1 MASPFIPPLDPNLNS
16 PSSKQRRRN
25 NALSCAECRRL
36 KLRCSRVFP
45 CASCVKKGCAAIC
58 PKGSLTTG
66 KGNRFILANT
76 EVLHDKI
83 GILSNRVRQLEDAL
97 AEAYAVYNSERHPL
111 LSDELLQIKRP
122 LERESRNEMPS
133 PPEAETA
140 EAIDAVGSLS
150 ISDNGR
156 TNFYGQTANS
166 YYLLQNEVGSEDED
180 DVMSPTSVELPM
192 PNSLPWRSHAFPFAS
207 NIAGNIEDV
216 RAMLLNSLPDVNT
229 IRRQLDIY
237 WRHASW
243 MYTPIEQNDFYGSI
257 YSRVFDPD
265 AGPDHDRIQSHRIA
279 VVYMMLAI
287 GALLDLDAPP
297 HSYDAS
303 HYYQLGRAA
312 LSVDPIF
319 EEQSIPAIQALLLMS
334 HYMFLSDIDGPRWAL
349 MGLVVKLAHS
359 CGLHRDSGRW
369 NLGLEETYRRR
380 SLFWEIYTYDSWQSL
395 TYGRPPSF
403 SVLHI
408 DTQMPQESTRDESG
422 GEDMSFQLWKYRFS
436 SQCMSVVHDQ
446 VFGARTPN
454 YKVLQQLDR
463 KVRDFY
469 TPPSLQVPGFGG
481 PMADPEGVPV
491 YLTLQRYIGFAIREM
506 TLFYMHRGF
515 FARAIEDS
523 PDDPLGSKYAP
534 SVLAVYNS
542 ACSFV
547 GLIKSLF
554 SQQPVLTERMWFLF
568 THVFSCAIV
577 LGSIP
582 IKCPKMALARSALLH
597 LDSALRLF
605 EDVSQNSRAVKVLPV
620 LRKQRERAIATM
632 SELQSR
638 KDPQSPGMTPE
649 YEGDVKRED
658 EELATLGGKTRL
670 VPRKASSSTAS
681 SPTTA
686 SASPRSSPVVSNILP
701 ALYPSQLSSPPQANA
716 LALSTPAVQANQPV
730 AWQPYDYHH
739 NHSHHHHQ
747 YQPHPTAQPVAQA
760 HHAHPHSQPQTS
772 QAHNHI
778 PIEHQAHPGPR
789 MGYNNT
795 QYWQHQQATE
805 YPYNGMH
812 GGPSTTYMPTSP
824 GAMGFDYAASLRAE
838 SYLATVQPPPMPPPQ
853 PSRGM
858 QVNSD
863 YSPGTDPNMAWNDL
877 VAQFNHV

>member
-1 MASPFIPPLDPNLNS
+1 MASSFIPPMDTGPNS
-16 PSSKQRRRN
+16 PSSRQRRRN
-25 NALSCAECRRL
+25 AALSCAECRRL

-83 GILSNRVRQLEDAL
+83 GTLSNRVRQLEDAL
-97 AEAYAVYNSERHPL
+97 SESHRFHSSDRHPL

-122 LERESRNEMPS
+122 LERESRNEVPS
-133 PPEAETA
+133 PPEAETS
-140 EAIDAVGSLS
+140 EVIDDGGSLS
-150 ISDNGR
+150 LTGTGR
-156 TNFYGQTANS
+156 ASFYGPFANS
-166 YYLLQNEVGSEDED
+166 YYLLKNENDSEED
-180 DVMSPTSVELPM
+180 DDALSPVSADLAMTNTLA
-192 PNSLPWRSHAFPFAS
+192 WRSHAFPFAS
-207 NIAGNIEDV
+207 NIAGSAEEV
-216 RAMLLNSLPDVNT
+216 RALLMSSLPDLNT
-229 IRRQLDIY
+229 VQRQIDIY

-243 MYTPIEQNDFYGSI
+243 MYTPIDQKDFYSSI
-257 YSRVFDPD
+257 YGRVFGPSD
-265 AGPDHDRIQSHRIA
+265 ASADHDRIQSHRIA

-287 GALLDLDAPP
+287 GALLDLDAPS
-297 HSYDAS
+297 HSDDAT
-303 HYYQLGRAA
+303 HYFQLGRAA
-312 LSVDPIF
+312 LSVDSIF

-334 HYMFLSDIDGPRWAL
+334 HYMFLADIDGPRWAL

-369 NLGLEETYRRR
+369 GLGPEETFRRR
-380 SLFWEIYTYDSWQSL
+380 SLFWEIYVYDSWQSL

-408 DTQMPQESTRDESG
+408 DTQLPQDPTRDED
-422 GEDMSFQLWKYRFS
+422 GEMSFQLWKYRFS
-436 SQCMSVVHDQ
+436 SQCLSVVHDQ

-463 KVRDFY
+463 KVREFY

-481 PMADPEGVPV
+481 PMTETEVAPV
-491 YLTLQRYIGFAIREM
+491 ELTLQRYIGYAIREI

-523 PDDPLGSKYAP
+523 PEDPLGSKYAP

-554 SQQPVLTERMWFLF
+554 SQQPALTERMWFLF

-582 IKCPKMALARSALLH
+582 IKCPSMALARSALSH

-605 EDVSQNSRAVKVLPV
+605 EEVSQNAGAIKVLPV
-620 LRKQRERAIATM
+620 LRKQRERAINSMTEHQTSKA
-632 SELQSR
+632 S
-638 KDPQSPGMTPE
+638 QSPRMTPE
-649 YEGDVKRED
+649 YEGDVKKED

-670 VPRKASSSTAS
+670 VPRKASSSSAS
-681 SPTTA
+681 SPTTT
-686 SASPRSSPVVSNILP
+686 SASPRSSPIISNVRP
-701 ALYPSQLSSPPQANA
+701 GPTYASH
-716 LALSTPAVQANQPV
+716 LSTPPLSQALPAATIPVQAASQQQV
-730 AWQPYDYHH
+730 AWQSYE
-739 NHSHHHHQ
+739 
-747 YQPHPTAQPVAQA
+747 YQPQPIQTVTQP
-760 HHAHPHSQPQTS
+760 HHAHSHSQPQAAT
-772 QAHNHI
+772 AHNQMHVD
-778 PIEHQAHPGPR
+778 HQYQSTPQK
-789 MGYNNT
+789 GYDYT
-795 QYWQHQQATE
+795 AYWQHQQAAQ
-805 YPYNGMH
+805 YAYNNGTQA
-812 GGPSTTYMPTSP
+812 GSSTGYAPMSP
-824 GAMGFDYAASLRAE
+824 GSMGFDYAASLRAE
-838 SYLATVQPPPMPPPQ
+838 SYLAGPVQPLSIPTQQ
-853 PSRGM
+853 PGAGPM
-858 QVNSD
+858 QVQD
-863 YSPGTDPNMAWNDL
+863 YSPGSDPDMAWNEL

>member
-1 MASPFIPPLDPNLNS
+1 MASSFNPLDPGPNS

-25 NALSCAECRRL
+25 AALSCAECR
-36 KLRCSRVFP
+36 RCSRVFP

-83 GILSNRVRQLEDAL
+83 GILSSRVRQLEDAL
-97 AEAYAVYNSERHPL
+97 AEAYALYNNERHPL

-133 PPEAETA
+133 PPEAESA

-150 ISDNGR
+150 ISDTGR

-166 YYLLQNEVGSEDED
+166 YNEAGSEDED
-180 DVMSPTSVELPM
+180 DITSPTSVELPI
-192 PNSLPWRSHAFPFAS
+192 PNNLPWSSYGFPFTLHV
-207 NIAGNIEDV
+207 AGNIEDN
-216 RAMLLNSLPDVNT
+216 RAMLLSELPDTNT
-229 IRRQLDIY
+229 VRRRLDTY
-237 WRHASW
+237 WRHAAW
-243 MYTPIEQNDFYGSI
+243 MYTPIEQSDFYGSI

-287 GALLDLDAPP
+287 GALLDLDATP
-297 HSYDAS
+297 HSNEANN
-303 HYYQLGRAA
+303 YYQLGRVA
-312 LSVDPIF
+312 LSVDSIF
-319 EEQSIPAIQALLLMS
+319 EEQSIPAVQALLLMS

-349 MGLVVKLAHS
+349 MGLVVKLAHN
-359 CGLHRDSGRW
+359 RDSGRW
-369 NLGLEETYRRR
+369 GLDPEETYRRR
-380 SLFWEIYTYDSWQSL
+380 ALFWEIYTYDSWQSL

-408 DTQMPQESTRDESG
+408 DTQMPQESKKDESG
-422 GEDMSFQLWKYRFS
+422 EEDMGCEIDLYSYGRCHVLTLVPRVQLWKYRFS
-436 SQCMSVVHDQ
+436 SQCMSVIHDQ

-481 PMADPEGVPV
+481 PMTDVDSVPV
-491 YLTLQRYIGFAIREM
+491 YVTLQRYIGFAIREM

-515 FARAIEDS
+515 FARAIEDC

-554 SQQPVLTERMWFLF
+554 SQQPILTERMWFLF

-582 IKCPKMALARSALLH
+582 IKCPKMALARSALSH

-605 EDVSQNSRAVKVLPV
+605 EDVSQNARAIKVLPV
-620 LRKQRERAIATM
+620 LRKQRERAIAAI
-632 SELQSR
+632 
-638 KDPQSPGMTPE
+638 
-649 YEGDVKRED
+649 YEGDIKRED

-686 SASPRSSPVVSNILP
+686 SASPRSSPAISNILP
-701 ALYPSQLSSPPQANA
+701 ALSYASH
-716 LALSTPAVQANQPV
+716 LSTPPQINALPLAPATPAQPSQAPIAQPHHTHG
-730 AWQPYDYHH
+730 QPQAPQTH
-739 NHSHHHHQ
+739 NHHL
-747 YQPHPTAQPVAQA
+747 PM
-760 HHAHPHSQPQTS
+760 
-772 QAHNHI
+772 
-778 PIEHQAHPGPR
+778 EHQAQPGPSR
-789 MGYNNT
+789 GYNYT
-795 QYWQHQQATE
+795 QYWQQQQATE
-805 YPYNGMH
+805 YSYDGMH
-812 GGPSTTYMPTSP
+812 GVASTAYMPASP
-824 GAMGFDYAASLRAE
+824 GSMGFDYAASLRGE
-838 SYLATVQPPPMPPPQ
+838 PYLSAGQALPIHSQ
-853 PSRGM
+853 HPSQAM

-863 YSPGTDPNMAWNDL
+863 FSPGTDPNMAWQDL
-877 VAQFNHV
+877 VAQFHHV